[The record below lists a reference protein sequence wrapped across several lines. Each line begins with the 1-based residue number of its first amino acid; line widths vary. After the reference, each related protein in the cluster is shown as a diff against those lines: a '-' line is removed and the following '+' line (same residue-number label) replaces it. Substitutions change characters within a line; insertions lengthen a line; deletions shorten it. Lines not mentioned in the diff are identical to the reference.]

1 MFLTNL
7 GLKRIREKSY
17 FEREINRRKKIKS
30 FKLKKGIVIK
40 KRNKSAKFC
49 FIKRKIK
56 IKFWWKNIKCSFLIQ
71 FNSVKK
77 LSDEEKKILLNF
89 E

>member
-30 FKLKKGIVIK
+30 FILKKGIVIK
-40 KRNKSAKFC
+40 KRNK
-49 FIKRKIK
+49 
-56 IKFWWKNIKCSFLIQ
+56 
-71 FNSVKK
+71 
-77 LSDEEKKILLNF
+77 
-89 E
+89 

>member
-40 KRNKSAKFC
+40 KRNK
-49 FIKRKIK
+49 
-56 IKFWWKNIKCSFLIQ
+56 
-71 FNSVKK
+71 
-77 LSDEEKKILLNF
+77 
-89 E
+89 